1 MDRCLRNTVHLMG
14 APLEDAL
21 RMVSA
26 TPASILGVAHRKG
39 SLAPGK
45 DADVVILNSNLQ
57 VTHTLIAGQLA
68 YSSSPEV

>member
-1 MDRCLRNTVHLMG
+1 VRLVE
-14 APLEDAL
+14 APLEEAL

-45 DADVVILNSNLQ
+45 DADVVILDSDLQ
-57 VTHTLIAGQLA
+57 VIHTIVLGQLF
-68 YSSSPEV
+68 YSRNAKHIAQ